1 MVDRNYF
8 STSRPDSLATAA
20 TGVATQLV
28 LADGSTFP
36 DPALTGGRP
45 YTVIVG
51 YGTDREEVCTV
62 TAKPTATTLTVIR
75 GEDGTAASAKN
86 AGDTV
91 VHGVSAR
98 DFKALDEKVDRA
110 GDTMTGPLILS
121 GDAVDDLGAA
131 TKQQMGAADDV
142 VRADLEAD
150 LALKA
155 PLASPALTGNPTA
168 PTQATNNNS
177 TRLATTAF
185 VNAEIAADA
194 PTKTGGGASGTWPI
208 GVSGNAATADKLKTA
223 RNIALSGDASG
234 SVNFDGSGNVSIPVV
249 VADDSHNHVI
259 DNVDDLQTA
268 LNGKAAASH
277 NHDAGNLTSGT
288 VNAARLPFRYG
299 RPNTAFPIGA
309 DASTGNITIPHGL
322 GRMPVAVIVSPDDDG
337 GDCSVFASV
346 ESFDAI
352 NIYAQ
357 MRNVGAAETHVYI
370 NWIAF

>member
-36 DPALTGGRP
+36 DPVTSGGRP

-62 TAKPTATTLTVIR
+62 TGKPTGTTLTVIR

-86 AGDTV
+86 AGDIV

-98 DFKALDEKVDRA
+98 DFKLLDQKVDLA

-121 GDAVDDLGAA
+121 GDAVDPLAA
-131 TKQQMGAADDV
+131 VTKQQMDAADG
-142 VRADLEAD
+142 ALSGD
-150 LALKA
+150 LASKA
-155 PLASPALTGNPTA
+155 PLDSPALTGNPTA
-168 PTQATNNNS
+168 PTPAQGDDDTS
-177 TRLATTAF
+177 IATTAF

-208 GVSGNAATADKLKTA
+208 GVTGNAATADKLKTA
-223 RNIALSGDASG
+223 RNIGLSGDASG
-234 SVNFDGSGNVSIPVV
+234 SVNFDGSGNVAIPVV

-259 DNVDDLQTA
+259 GNVDGLQTT
-268 LNGKAAASH
+268 LNGKASTTHTHGANEIRTINLGTITPGDEVTSPTQAKAS
-277 NHDAGNLTSGT
+277 DQ
-288 VNAARLPFRYG
+288 V
-299 RPNTAFPIGA
+299 
-309 DASTGNITIPHGL
+309 
-322 GRMPVAVIVSPDDDG
+322 
-337 GDCSVFASV
+337 VFGASV
-346 ESFDAI
+346 IAPSSTYLLPVCFVDSAT
-352 NIYAQ
+352 AWRVKV
-357 MRNVGAAETHVYI
+357 RNTTSSTTHTNVTVYVLLVRT
-370 NWIAF
+370 NV